1 MAMRVGTRL
10 HQFKEDSFGG
20 ITALTITVFIIM
32 MASVGMA
39 VDFMR
44 HETYRAELQDAMDRG
59 VLAAASFSQ
68 SIDADKTVRE
78 YLKSTH
84 YVKHCYKITKPIVP
98 VITTG
103 SRTIEATATCE
114 LDTYFLKLVGI
125 PKLNVLATGK
135 AIEGASQVEV
145 SLVLDISTSM
155 VIFNANGTSN
165 TRLEELQS
173 AASTFVD
180 SMFDGVNEDRMTMS
194 LIPFAGQVNVGK
206 TAFNYLRKNKV
217 HNKSRCIEFEK
228 SDFVFYDNT
237 GLPAHS
243 DGRTYAHPSAT
254 TMLLPPYRSRNQ
266 MQHFN
271 FSKYWSDVA
280 SQYQHGPVGVQNVNW
295 GWCPKNNQ
303 DIEYFSDDK
312 EALKKRIKKLKT
324 HEATGTH
331 YGMKWA
337 ATLLDPNTSGLTA
350 ELIRKG
356 DVSSTQ
362 SQVPRDYDDPEVQK
376 YVVLMSDGATT
387 GQVRLDG
394 NLYKSDADYDKWATQ
409 LSDDQE
415 NDFIDVDLDA
425 AQIFQ
430 GDEVDGGYTFDPQVA
445 AREASRQAFLDICET
460 AKDNNVIIFTIGFD
474 LDTNNPS
481 ATTEEYEEALR
492 AQSDLAACAST
503 PTGHFFDVSGDGLTG
518 AFAKIASTIQ
528 KLKLLN

>member
-173 AASTFVD
+173 AASPFVD
-180 SMFDGVNEDRMTMS
+180 
-194 LIPFAGQVNVGK
+194 
-206 TAFNYLRKNKV
+206 
-217 HNKSRCIEFEK
+217 
-228 SDFVFYDNT
+228 
-237 GLPAHS
+237 
-243 DGRTYAHPSAT
+243 
-254 TMLLPPYRSRNQ
+254 SRNQ

-303 DIEYFSDDK
+303 DIEYFS
-312 EALKKRIKKLKT
+312 
-324 HEATGTH
+324 
-331 YGMKWA
+331 
-337 ATLLDPNTSGLTA
+337 
-350 ELIRKG
+350 
-356 DVSSTQ
+356 
-362 SQVPRDYDDPEVQK
+362 VPRDYDDPEVQK